1 MIVSRETLYDF
12 STAMN
17 FLVIAIDGPSGVGKS
32 TLSRLLAERIGGL
45 YVDTGAMFRCVAWCW
60 RQGGCPEDESRLKK
74 IGVETRIYFD
84 EDRIWCNG
92 KNVSKMIRSESVS
105 ALASKVSRFPVIRD
119 IMKQQQRKL
128 VEEVRQSRS
137 HAGAVLEGRDIGT
150 KVFPK
155 ADFKFFI
162 DADPIIRAQRRVNQL
177 REIGKSAEYRKVLD
191 SMLQRDQQDRS
202 RSVAPL
208 RQAKDACWID
218 TGEMGIDQVLNQM
231 LQQIQD
237 RLNASGESSKTSNRS

>member
-1 MIVSRETLYDF
+1 MPRRGAASLSFFI
-12 STAMN
+12 
-17 FLVIAIDGPSGVGKS
+17 IAVDGPSGVGKS
-32 TLSRLLAERIGGL
+32 TLARMLAEKLDCL

-60 RQGGCPEDESRLKK
+60 RQGGCPDDESRIKK
-74 IGVETRIYFD
+74 IGLETRIHFD
-84 EDRIWCNG
+84 GDRIWCNG
-92 KNVSKMIRSESVS
+92 KNVSEAIRSESVS

-162 DADPIIRAQRRVNQL
+162 DADPIIRAQRRVDQL
-177 REIGKSAEYRKVLD
+177 RENGKSAEYRKVLD

-202 RSVAPL
+202 RAVAPL

-231 LQQIQD
+231 LQHIQE
-237 RLNASGESSKTSNRS
+237 RPNVSGESRETSNRS